1 MSNAGDSK
9 IDSAMACDVCFEDG
23 DEVFT
28 YLRKCVSL
36 ALQRTWYGSPT
47 CARHML
53 VLVQSQSP

>member
-9 IDSAMACDVCFEDG
+9 IDSAMACDVCLKAG

-36 ALQRTWYGSPT
+36 AL
-47 CARHML
+47 
-53 VLVQSQSP
+53 